1 MRSILDQLS
10 TSRTSKLKP
19 SEVEI
24 GKPEVFQWQFIY
36 NVYRDTD
43 DSQFERRVVSL
54 FEPFGDVVIKD
65 YDDWHH
71 SPKDA
76 DKNDSESFKKLFKKK
91 ILLFNR
97 PRYFRTD
104 VRVTSH
110 FLIAVA
116 RASHPFESVL
126 YLRKGMLAA
135 RYTTI
140 TPIDTSSIMSIYD
153 VYGNS
158 FNISIQIALFLDES
172 LIKENCEQK
181 NGNIITKETDRIRT
195 HYLNTIVV

>member
-10 TSRTSKLKP
+10 TNKVAQLKA
-19 SEVEI
+19 SEIEI
-24 GKPEVFQWQFIY
+24 GKPEVFQWQFVY
-36 NVYRDTD
+36 NVYRDTN

-76 DKNDSESFKKLFKKK
+76 GKNDSESFKKLFKKK

-97 PRYFRTD
+97 PRHFRAD

-140 TPIDTSSIMSIYD
+140 TPIDASSILSIYD
-153 VYGNS
+153 IYGNPL
-158 FNISIQIALFLDES
+158 NLSIQIALFLDES
-172 LIKENCEQK
+172 LIKKDCEQK
-181 NGNIITKETDRIRT
+181 NGNIITKETDCIRT